1 MPLLS
6 LAGISFCLDMVSG
19 DHQNRWIQFIL
30 LHSFYSPPR
39 ASCFSSNRQRWRYT
53 EARDGTA
60 PLAIQPADQA
70 KWKKLGGPLF
80 MRLGKCVL
88 LKEADSL
95 LGYTDGILRD
105 LKDAEMA
112 IREIN
117 STWHDTARGVAYH
130 PAPPAPQPSLTP
142 GRAGDP
148 SRFLLRHSRHRLY
161 RKLLGRLRRCARRA
175 GPRSSEAFCFLVSRP
190 QCRPHVLRALP
201 FRDSARV
208 CFNYHLY

>member
-1 MPLLS
+1 
-6 LAGISFCLDMVSG
+6 
-19 DHQNRWIQFIL
+19 
-30 LHSFYSPPR
+30 
-39 ASCFSSNRQRWRYT
+39 
-53 EARDGTA
+53 
-60 PLAIQPADQA
+60 
-70 KWKKLGGPLF
+70 

-112 IREIN
+112 MREIN
-117 STWHDTARGVAYH
+117 STWHDTARGGL
-130 PAPPAPQPSLTP
+130 PPGTSRAPTESNPPP
-142 GRAGDP
+142 GRAGDS
-148 SRFLLRHSRHRLY
+148 SRFLLRHSRYRLY

-190 QCRPHVLRALP
+190 QCRPHVQRALP

-208 CFNYHLY
+208 CFNYHLYYAVCLPKRVSTCIRLPPPALH

>member
-1 MPLLS
+1 MEEI
-6 LAGISFCLDMVSG
+6 G
-19 DHQNRWIQFIL
+19 R
-30 LHSFYSPPR
+30 
-39 ASCFSSNRQRWRYT
+39 
-53 EARDGTA
+53 
-60 PLAIQPADQA
+60 PAV
-70 KWKKLGGPLF
+70 

-142 GRAGDP
+142 RARWRPFSVPPAALP
-148 SRFLLRHSRHRLY
+148 SP
-161 RKLLGRLRRCARRA
+161 AI
-175 GPRSSEAFCFLVSRP
+175 SEAPRTSPTVRAQGRTAIVEGILFLGIAPAMS
-190 QCRPHVLRALP
+190 
-201 FRDSARV
+201 SACAAGV
-208 CFNYHLY
+208 TVP

>member
-112 IREIN
+112 IREIK

-142 GRAGDP
+142 RARWRPFSVPPAALP
-148 SRFLLRHSRHRLY
+148 SP
-161 RKLLGRLRRCARRA
+161 AI
-175 GPRSSEAFCFLVSRP
+175 SEAPRTSPTVRAQGGTAIVGGILFLGIAPAMS
-190 QCRPHVLRALP
+190 
-201 FRDSARV
+201 SACAASV
-208 CFNYHLY
+208 TVP

>member
-142 GRAGDP
+142 RARWRPFSVPPAALP
-148 SRFLLRHSRHRLY
+148 SP
-161 RKLLGRLRRCARRA
+161 AI
-175 GPRSSEAFCFLVSRP
+175 SEAPRTSPTVRAQGGTAIVGGILFLGIAPAMS
-190 QCRPHVLRALP
+190 
-201 FRDSARV
+201 SACAAGV
-208 CFNYHLY
+208 TVP